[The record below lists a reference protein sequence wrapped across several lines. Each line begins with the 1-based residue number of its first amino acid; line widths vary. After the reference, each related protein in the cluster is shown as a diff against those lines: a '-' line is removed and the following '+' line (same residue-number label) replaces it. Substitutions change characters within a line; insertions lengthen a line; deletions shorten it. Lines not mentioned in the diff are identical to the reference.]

1 MNNIEKLRQNERI
14 LNHLDIMQK
23 KSNGMYIPIGL
34 LEFHPYDKCPLSCLF
49 CTYHKDKSD
58 VFSYENL
65 EKLKIFEPRAIV
77 ISGGGEP
84 VYYNDGK
91 YKFDDLV
98 KKIREMFPN
107 AQLGLTSNGQYF
119 PEGTWYNEF
128 DWVRVSVDTD
138 NERTFKIIK
147 DGKLSNSINSL
158 KSMIETPVKH
168 VGAGFVYSRF
178 NLEEIYGFLNLI
190 YKEVYLEA
198 SPENRDKLNIQFRP
212 TCMIQS
218 CNCPSES
225 YNSTGQLMVPDHKDW
240 WKESVE
246 TERKKIF
253 FNDDVEFQNFVLQ
266 HSNLNKETLFTL
278 KNNKPNF
285 DKCWNSLARIL
296 VRANGDMYPCVMRAC
311 NNSQPIANLLNCE
324 NTSSIYYNQMLYHNL
339 SEGYCDGADSCCRLD
354 GQKNELV
361 DEYIKENGFKRIRR
375 KEKSNV
381 DYFF

>member
-1 MNNIEKLRQNERI
+1 MKDIEKLRQNERI
-14 LNHLDIMQK
+14 LNHLDIMENK
-23 KSNGMYIPIGL
+23 INGSYIPIGL

-58 VFSYENL
+58 VFKYDNL
-65 EKLKIFEPRAIV
+65 DKLKIFDPRAIV

-98 KKIREMFPN
+98 KKIRLMFPN
-107 AQLGLTSNGQYF
+107 AQLGLTSNGQYM

-138 NERTFKIIK
+138 NEKTFKIIK
-147 DGKLSNSINSL
+147 DGKLSNSINTL
-158 KSMIETPVKH
+158 QQMMETPIKH

-178 NLEEIYGFLNLI
+178 NIEEIYGFLKLI
-190 YKEVYLEA
+190 YKEVYLKT
-198 SPENRDKLNIQFRP
+198 SPEKRDKLNIQFRP

-218 CNCPSES
+218 CDCPSES
-225 YNSTGQLMVPDHKDW
+225 YKSTGQLMVPDKKEW
-240 WKESVE
+240 WKEYVE
-246 TERKKIF
+246 SELKKIF
-253 FNDDVEFQNFVLQ
+253 ATNDYEFQDFVLE
-266 HSNLNKETLFTL
+266 HSNLNKETLFNI

-285 DKCWNSLARIL
+285 EKCWNSLARIL

-311 NNSQPIANLLNCE
+311 NNSKPIANILNYNDE
-324 NTSSIYYNQMLYHNL
+324 NTIYYNQMLYHNL
-339 SEGYCDGADSCCRLD
+339 SEGYCNGAESCCRLD
-354 GQKNELV
+354 GQKNEIV
-361 DEYIKENGFKRIRR
+361 NEYVKTHGLKKIKIKKKTGI
-375 KEKSNV
+375 